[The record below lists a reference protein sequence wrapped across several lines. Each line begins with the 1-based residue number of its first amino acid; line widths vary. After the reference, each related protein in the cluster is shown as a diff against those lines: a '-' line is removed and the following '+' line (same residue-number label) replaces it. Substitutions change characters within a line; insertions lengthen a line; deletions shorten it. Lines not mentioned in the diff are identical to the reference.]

1 MNKRILINLLLL
13 CTLVLGISSAL
24 AQQYDT
30 CDPKNPNYC
39 SECRDESKRDFEKC
53 SEIDYRNV
61 NLPAT
66 GRVVAGQFGLSMPDL
81 DPYTNKAV
89 FVGNLTTEEGHKRD
103 AGRFEIFVADAP
115 SGENQ
120 KRVTWSSGD
129 NIVNAE
135 PFWTKD
141 RKIEYAQTNRKTKK
155 AKFFLINEDGSDNKE
170 ISRSVFNKLGKESHD
185 ENMKF
190 IIPLP
195 E

>member
-1 MNKRILINLLLL
+1 MNQKII
-13 CTLVLGISSAL
+13 ISLTIFFFLACLSTFISAQEQ
-24 AQQYDT
+24 AD
-30 CDPKNPNYC
+30 
-39 SECRDESKRDFEKC
+39 ERDESKRDFAAH

-61 NLPAT
+61 NLAAE

-81 DPYTNKAV
+81 DPYTNKIV

-103 AGRFEIFVADAP
+103 AGRFEIFVADTY
-115 SGENQ
+115 GKNQ

-129 NIVNAE
+129 NIVNTE

-141 RKIEYAQTNRKTKK
+141 RKIEYTQTNRKTKK
-155 AKFFLINEDGSDNKE
+155 LSFFLINEDGSDNKK
-170 ISRSVFNKLGKESHD
+170 ISRSMFNKLGRESHD
-185 ENMKF
+185 KNYKF